1 MSDVRELLLPAIR
14 WDAKLGY
21 DNEREGI
28 EQALEL
34 GVGGFALF
42 GGEAEEVAKLT
53 SELREGSRI
62 PLLIGS
68 DLERGAGQQFRGATG
83 LPPLAAIGY
92 LDDVDAVR
100 RAATVSAREAR
111 AVGVNWIYAPVADV
125 DLEPDNP
132 IIGTRAFGGDVGR
145 VARDV
150 AAWIEACQ
158 AEGVLA
164 CAKHFPG
171 HGRTTADSHATLPTV
186 TLDAEQL
193 RATDLE
199 PFRSAIRAGV
209 ASVMSA
215 HISFPALDPSGAPA
229 TLSPRILGDILR
241 DELGFQGLVVTD
253 AMIMEG
259 VLGDGEAAAAIRA
272 LRAGCDLLLYPTD
285 LGAVADAV
293 QRALDDGELE
303 LARIRASADRRTAH
317 ACHAWQGKP
326 DVSTLGEDR
335 AWAEELAQHVIHEVR
350 GTLSGPLTAVEL
362 TVVDDDIGG
371 PYPPPSRDPFAAE
384 LKARGTSVRDAGGSG
399 GGDATALIAL
409 FGDIRSWKGRPG
421 YSAASLDAVRAAVAR
436 ARERKQKTVIVQF
449 SHPRLATSI
458 EADVPIVCAWGGES
472 AMQCAAAR
480 WLTRSPR
487 G

>member
-1 MSDVRELLLPAIR
+1 MSDARELLLPAIR
-14 WDAKLGY
+14 WDAKSGY
-21 DNEREGI
+21 DNERAAI
-28 EQALEL
+28 EHALEL

-53 SELREGSRI
+53 SELRERSRI

-68 DLERGAGQQFRGATG
+68 DLERGAGQQFQGATG
-83 LPPLAAIGY
+83 LPPLAAIGS
-92 LDDVDAVR
+92 LDDVDAIR
-100 RAATVSAREAR
+100 RAAAISAREAR
-111 AVGVNWIYAPVADV
+111 ALGVNWIYAPVADV

-132 IIGTRAFGGDVGR
+132 IIGTRAFGGDVRR

-158 AEGVLA
+158 KEGVLA

-193 RATDLE
+193 RATDLA
-199 PFRSAIRAGV
+199 PFRSAIAAGV

-215 HISFPALDPSGAPA
+215 HISFPALDPSGVPA

-241 DELGFQGLVVTD
+241 DELGYEGLVVTD

-259 VLGDGEAAAAIRA
+259 VLGEGEAIAAVRA

-285 LGAVADAV
+285 LDAVADAV
-293 QRALDDGELE
+293 QRALDDGELDP
-303 LARIRASADRRTAH
+303 ARIRASAERRTAH
-317 ACHAWQGKP
+317 ARDAWQGKP
-326 DVSTLGEDR
+326 DVSKLGEDR
-335 AWAEELAQHVIHEVR
+335 AWAEELARRVIHEVR
-350 GTLSGPLTAVEL
+350 GTLQVPLTAVEL
-362 TVVDDDIGG
+362 TVVDDDVGG
-371 PYPPPSRDPFAAE
+371 PYPPPPREPFSSE
-384 LKARGTSVRDAGGSG
+384 LKARGAAVREAGGSA
-399 GGDATALIAL
+399 GDEATAVIAL

-421 YSAASLDAVRAAVAR
+421 YSANSLEAVRAAVAR
-436 ARERKQKTVIVQF
+436 ARARKQEAVVVQF

-472 AMQCAAAR
+472 AMQRAAAR
-480 WLTRSPR
+480 WLTRSSQ
-487 G
+487 

>member
-1 MSDVRELLLPAIR
+1 MSDARELLLPAIR
-14 WDAKLGY
+14 WDSNAGY
-21 DNEREGI
+21 DKERAAI

-42 GGEAEEVAKLT
+42 GGEAGEVAKLT
-53 SELREGSRI
+53 SELRERSRI

-92 LDDVDAVR
+92 LDDTDAVR
-100 RAATVSAREAR
+100 RAATISAREAR

-132 IIGTRAFGGDVGR
+132 IIGTRAFGGDVRR

-150 AAWIEACQ
+150 AVWIEACQ
-158 AEGVLA
+158 SEGVLA

-171 HGRTTADSHATLPTV
+171 HGRTIADSHATLPTV
-186 TLDAEQL
+186 TLDAGQL

-209 ASVMSA
+209 DSVMSA

-229 TLSPRILGDILR
+229 TLSPRILGELLR
-241 DELGFQGLVVTD
+241 NELGFQGLVVTD

-259 VLGDGEAAAAIRA
+259 VLGDGEATAAIRA

-293 QRALDDGELE
+293 QRALESGELE
-303 LARIRASADRRTAH
+303 PARIRASADRRTVLARK
-317 ACHAWQGKP
+317 AWQGKP
-326 DVSTLGEDR
+326 DVSKLGEDR
-335 AWAEELAQHVIHEVR
+335 AWAEELAQRVIHEVR

-362 TVVDDDIGG
+362 TVVDDDVGG

-384 LKARGTSVRDAGGSG
+384 LKARGASVRDAGGSEG
-399 GGDATALIAL
+399 GATALIAL

-480 WLTRSPR
+480 WLTRSSQ
-487 G
+487 

>member
-1 MSDVRELLLPAIR
+1 MSDIRELLLPAIR
-14 WDAKLGY
+14 WDATAGY
-21 DNEREGI
+21 DNERAMI

-42 GGEAEEVAKLT
+42 GGEVAEVAKLT
-53 SELREGSRI
+53 SELRERSKI

-68 DLERGAGQQFRGATG
+68 DLERGAGQQFQGATG

-132 IIGTRAFGGDVGR
+132 IIGTRAFGGDVAK

-158 AEGVLA
+158 SEGVLA

-171 HGRTTADSHATLPTV
+171 HGRTTSDSHATLPIV
-186 TLDAEQL
+186 TLGADEL
-193 RATDLE
+193 RATDLA
-199 PFRSAIRAGV
+199 PFRSAIQAKV

-215 HISFPALDPSGAPA
+215 HISFPALDPSGDPA
-229 TLSPRILGDILR
+229 TLSSRILGGILR
-241 DELGFQGLVVTD
+241 DELGFDGLIVTD

-259 VLGDGEAAAAIRA
+259 VLGDGEAKAAIRA
-272 LRAGCDLLLYPTD
+272 LHAGCDLLLYPTD
-285 LGAVADAV
+285 LGAVAEAID
-293 QRALDDGELE
+293 RALDNGELDP
-303 LARIRASADRRTAH
+303 ARIRASAKRRTEQAR
-317 ACHAWQGKP
+317 AAWQEKP
-326 DVSTLGEDR
+326 DVSLLGEDR
-335 AWAEELAQHVIHEVR
+335 AWSEELAQRVIHEVR
-350 GTLSGPLTAVEL
+350 GKAPQHLTSVEL
-362 TVVDDDIGG
+362 AIVDDDIGG
-371 PYPPPSRDPFAAE
+371 PYAPPSRAPFSTE
-384 LKARGTSVRDAGGSG
+384 LTACGAQARPPGESG
-399 GGDATALIAL
+399 DDATAVIAL

-421 YSAASLDAVRAAVAR
+421 YSAASLDAVRKAVAR
-436 ARERKQKTVIVQF
+436 ARARRQEMVIVQF

-458 EADVPIVCAWGGES
+458 EADAPIVCAWGGES
-472 AMQCAAAR
+472 AMQRAAAR
-480 WLTRSPR
+480 WLTRGPK
-487 G
+487 

>member
-1 MSDVRELLLPAIR
+1 MSDVRQLLLPAIR
-14 WDAKLGY
+14 WDAKTGY
-21 DNEREGI
+21 EKDRPLI

-42 GGEAEEVAKLT
+42 GGEVEAVAKLT
-53 SELREGSRI
+53 GELRERSKI

-68 DLERGAGQQFRGATG
+68 DLERGAGQQFQGATG

-100 RAATVSAREAR
+100 RAATISAREAR

-132 IIGTRAFGGDVGR
+132 IIGTRAFGGDVER
-145 VARDV
+145 VSRDV

-171 HGRTTADSHATLPTV
+171 HGRTTSDSHATLPTV
-186 TLDAEQL
+186 TLGADEL
-193 RATDLE
+193 RATDLA
-199 PFRSAIRAGV
+199 PFRSAIAANV

-215 HISFPALDPSGAPA
+215 HVSYPALDPSGDPA
-229 TLSPRILGDILR
+229 TLSPRILGGILR
-241 DELGFQGLVVTD
+241 DELGFDGLVVTD

-259 VLGDGEAAAAIRA
+259 VLGEGEAKAALRA

-293 QRALDDGELE
+293 QGALDRGELD
-303 LARIRASADRRTAH
+303 ASRIRASVERRA
-317 ACHAWQGKP
+317 ARAGAAWQGRP

-335 AWAEELAQHVIHEVR
+335 GWAEELARRVIHVVRGEVR
-350 GTLSGPLTAVEL
+350 GPLTAVEL
-362 TVVDDDIGG
+362 TIVDDDIGG
-371 PYPPPSRDPFAAE
+371 PYPPPSRDPFVTE
-384 LKARGTSVRDAGGSG
+384 LQACGACLQEEDKKGEE
-399 GGDATALIAL
+399 ATAVIAL

-421 YSAASLDAVRAAVAR
+421 YSAASLESVRAAAAKAR
-436 ARERKQKTVIVQF
+436 KRKQATVIVQF
-449 SHPRLATSI
+449 SHPRLAASI
-458 EADVPIVCAWGGES
+458 EADAPIVCAWGGES
-472 AMQCAAAR
+472 AMQQAAAR
-480 WLTRSPR
+480 WLTKGPE
-487 G
+487 

>member
-1 MSDVRELLLPAIR
+1 MSGVRELLLPAIR
-14 WDAKLGY
+14 WDAKSGY
-21 DNEREGI
+21 DNERAAI

-53 SELREGSRI
+53 SELRERSSI

-100 RAATVSAREAR
+100 RAATISAREAR

-125 DLEPDNP
+125 DFEPDNP
-132 IIGTRAFGGDVGR
+132 IIGTRAFGQDVGR

-150 AAWIEACQ
+150 AVWIEGCQ
-158 AEGVLA
+158 SEGVLA

-199 PFRSAIRAGV
+199 PFRAAIRAGV

-259 VLGDGEAAAAIRA
+259 VLGDGEAAAAVRA

-293 QRALDDGELE
+293 QRALDAGELDP
-303 LARIRASADRRTAH
+303 ARIRASADRRAVR
-317 ACHAWQGKP
+317 ARDAWQGKP
-326 DVSTLGEDR
+326 DVSALGEDR
-335 AWAEELAQHVIHEVR
+335 AWAEELAQRVIHPVR
-350 GTLSGPLTAVEL
+350 GTPPGPLTAVEL
-362 TVVDDDIGG
+362 TVVDDDVGG
-371 PYPPPSRDPFAAE
+371 PYPPPSREPFASE
-384 LKARGTSVRDAGGSG
+384 LRARGAAVREAGGSDA
-399 GGDATALIAL
+399 GDAVALIAL

-436 ARERKQKTVIVQF
+436 ARERRQETVIVQF
-449 SHPRLATSI
+449 SHPRLAASI

-472 AMQCAAAR
+472 AMQFAAAR
-480 WLTRSPR
+480 WLTRSSQ
-487 G
+487 